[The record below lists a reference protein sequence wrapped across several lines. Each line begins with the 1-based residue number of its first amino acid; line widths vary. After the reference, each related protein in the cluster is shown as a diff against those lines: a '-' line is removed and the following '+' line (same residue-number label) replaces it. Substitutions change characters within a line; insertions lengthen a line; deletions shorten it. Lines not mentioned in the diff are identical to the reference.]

1 MLKRWSANAKTE
13 RVLNIVVFQEW
24 WESMKQRVVII
35 GASDN
40 PERFS
45 HQALLLLRKHGHT
58 VVPVHP
64 KLAEIE
70 GIAVVADLS
79 LISGS
84 VDTVTMYV
92 GAAISAGLKDKLI
105 ALKPRRVIF
114 NPGAENAALAE
125 ALQQAGIAC
134 EEACTLVLLNT
145 GQF

>member
-1 MLKRWSANAKTE
+1 MS
-13 RVLNIVVFQEW
+13 
-24 WESMKQRVVII
+24 KQRVVIV
-35 GASDN
+35 GASNN
-40 PERFS
+40 PERYS
-45 HQALLLLRKHGHT
+45 HRALLLLRKHGHE

-70 GIAVVADLS
+70 GIPVVADLS
-79 LISGS
+79 AITGP

-92 GAAISAGLKDKLI
+92 GAAISNGLTEKLT

-114 NPGAENAALAE
+114 NPGAENAALVADLE
-125 ALQQAGIAC
+125 KAGISC

>member
-1 MLKRWSANAKTE
+1 MNKKT
-13 RVLNIVVFQEW
+13 
-24 WESMKQRVVII
+24 VVII
-35 GASDN
+35 GASNN
-40 PERFS
+40 PERYS
-45 HQALLLLRKHGHT
+45 HRALLLVRKHGHE

-70 GIAVVADLS
+70 GLPVVADVG
-79 LISGS
+79 LITEP

-92 GAAISAGLKDKLI
+92 GAAISSGLQDKLI

-114 NPGAENAALAE
+114 NPGAENAPLAG
-125 ALQQAGIAC
+125 ALQKAGIAC

>member
-1 MLKRWSANAKTE
+1 MSQKTE
-13 RVLNIVVFQEW
+13 RVVIV
-24 WESMKQRVVII
+24 

-40 PERFS
+40 PERYS
-45 HQALLLLRKHGHT
+45 HRAQLLLRQHGHE

-64 KLAEIE
+64 KLAQIE
-70 GIAVVADLS
+70 GVPVVADLS
-79 LISGS
+79 AISGP

-92 GAAISAGLKDKLI
+92 GPAISTGLGDKLA

-114 NPGAENAALAE
+114 NPGTENAVLE
-125 ALQQAGIAC
+125 QQLSAAGIAC

>member
-1 MLKRWSANAKTE
+1 MS
-13 RVLNIVVFQEW
+13 
-24 WESMKQRVVII
+24 KQRVVIV

-40 PERFS
+40 PGRYS
-45 HQALLLLRKHGHT
+45 HRALLLLRKHGHE

-64 KLAEIE
+64 KLTEIE

-79 LISGS
+79 AITGP

-92 GAAISAGLKDKLI
+92 GTAISAGLQDKLI

-114 NPGAENAALAE
+114 NPGAENTALAD
-125 ALQQAGIAC
+125 ALQNAGIAC
-134 EEACTLVLLNT
+134 EESCTLVLLNT

>member
-1 MLKRWSANAKTE
+1 MS
-13 RVLNIVVFQEW
+13 
-24 WESMKQRVVII
+24 KQRVVIV

-40 PERFS
+40 PERYS
-45 HQALLLLRKHGHT
+45 HRALLLLRKHGHE

-70 GIAVVADLS
+70 GVAVVADLS
-79 LISGS
+79 AITCP

-92 GAAISAGLKDKLI
+92 GAAISNGLTEKLI

-114 NPGAENAALAE
+114 NPGAENTALAD
-125 ALQQAGIAC
+125 ALQNAGIAC